1 MAVHFCLPVLFQDL
15 GQPWMAGQLGRGL
28 RGSVQLLLQ
37 FTILRAQVSTFAEKT
52 LLWLADDEV

>member
-28 RGSVQLLLQ
+28 RDSVQLLLQ
-37 FTILRAQVSTFAEKT
+37 FTILRAQVSTFAEKDF
-52 LLWLADDEV
+52 AMVG